1 MPGIFDVLVISFPSL
16 SIILISLES
25 SVLELVAYTF
35 TFDSPAVLNA
45 IALPLVLPLPESL
58 ILLVKSIPL
67 YSLLLLSTVT
77 VDLLPATILNP
88 STVSVDFNFPVLT
101 SLALRTSLVPLT
113 SELVVFSVVFS
124 VAFVVASV
132 VFSVAFV
139 VASVVFSVAFV
150 ASVVFSVA
158 FVVASVTDSVS
169 FSVGFT
175 SSDDFPV
182 TLIIW
187 LAALK
192 CAPRVA

>member
-35 TFDSPAVLNA
+35 TLDSPAVLNA

-113 SELVVFSVVFS
+113 SELVVFSV
-124 VAFVVASV
+124 AFVVASV

-150 ASVVFSVA
+150 
-158 FVVASVTDSVS
+158 VASVTDSVY

>member
-1 MPGIFDVLVISFPSL
+1 M
-16 SIILISLES
+16 
-25 SVLELVAYTF
+25 
-35 TFDSPAVLNA
+35 
-45 IALPLVLPLPESL
+45 
-58 ILLVKSIPL
+58 
-67 YSLLLLSTVT
+67 LLLSTVT

-113 SELVVFSVVFS
+113 SELVVFSVAFVVAS

-139 VASVVFSVAFV
+139 V

>member
-187 LAALK
+187 LAH
-192 CAPRVA
+192 

>member
-35 TFDSPAVLNA
+35 TLDSPAVLNA

-124 VAFVVASV
+124 VV
-132 VFSVAFV
+132 
-139 VASVVFSVAFV
+139 
-150 ASVVFSVA
+150 
-158 FVVASVTDSVS
+158 
-169 FSVGFT
+169 
-175 SSDDFPV
+175 
-182 TLIIW
+182 
-187 LAALK
+187 
-192 CAPRVA
+192 RR